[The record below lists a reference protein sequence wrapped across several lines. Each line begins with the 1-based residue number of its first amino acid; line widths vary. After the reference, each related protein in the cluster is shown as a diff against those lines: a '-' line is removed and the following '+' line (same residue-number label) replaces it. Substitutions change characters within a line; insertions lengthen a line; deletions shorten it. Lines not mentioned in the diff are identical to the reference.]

1 MKVLDPE
8 RTAPENDNTFGIVI
22 WAEYPVVWLSDV
34 ESFISREAVAACIE
48 GKTPEA
54 EAPA

>member
-1 MKVLDPE
+1 MKVLDPK
-8 RTAPENDNTFGIVI
+8 RKALENNNAFGIVI
-22 WAEYPVVWLSDV
+22 WAEYPVAWRSDV

-54 EAPA
+54 ETPA